1 MAVIVPPALFTQT
14 QLGIALGG
22 QDKLLALVDKQ
33 NTSDINSASC
43 QSFITEIISAA
54 CSKIYS
60 VAQIAADVTDPNI
73 VTPFL
78 IECAVAAGVYW
89 TWHKSTGG
97 TAVPDEVKSGYR
109 DTIAEVKEYAEGL
122 RAIGSTPTPH
132 TSAGLENID
141 PDPNGTGIT
150 RSTLDTSGFT

>member
-1 MAVIVPPALFTQT
+1 VAVIVPTALFTLA
-14 QLGIALGG
+14 QLQIACGG
-22 QDKLLALVDKQ
+22 NDKFLSLVDKQ
-33 NTSDINSASC
+33 NTQNINDPTC
-43 QSFITEIISAA
+43 QAFVTEIISIA

-78 IECAVAAGVYW
+78 IQCAIGAGVYW

-97 TAVPDEVKSGYR
+97 IAVPEEIKSAYR

-122 RAIGSTPTPH
+122 RAVGSTPTPN
-132 TSAGLENID
+132 TSAGLENIN
-141 PDPNGTGIT
+141 PDPNGVSIT
-150 RSTLDTSGFT
+150 RSTLDTAGFT